1 MNRVFTLEEARDVM
15 PRVKAL
21 TRPVFE
27 LAASLSEE
35 LEEAEERE
43 EKRRAEELRGRL
55 NTLVAA
61 WSGAVQDLGPEVK
74 GLWLVDFDSGEGYW
88 CWAYPEDDLG
98 YWHSYEGGFGA
109 RVPLEEARKVLGKG

>member
-27 LAASLSEE
+27 LAASLADE
-35 LEEAEERE
+35 LEVAEDAQDAG
-43 EKRRAEELRGRL
+43 RAEALRERI
-55 NTLVAA
+55 NTLVAS
-61 WSGAVQDLGPEVK
+61 WSDAVQDLGPEVK
-74 GLWLVDFDSGEGYW
+74 GLWLVDFDSGDGYW
-88 CWAYPEDDLG
+88 CWAYPENDLG

-109 RVPLEEARKVLGKG
+109 RVPLQEAQKALKKG